1 MAPARSS
8 VPNHRGRAGLP
19 PFSPE
24 ARASCSTSIPI
35 LMRGWTTALTV
46 ARLTARRV
54 ASSARVK
61 GPVLYNNFS
70 TRERFA
76 RPTSEEFSSQSS
88 GADPSRPVDSSAI
101 MDPAYPQP
109 PEFVALSNKLA

>member
-1 MAPARSS
+1 MDAAVESDD
-8 VPNHRGRAGLP
+8 GRRALVGGQVDGAGAQ
-19 PFSPE
+19 FGPE
-24 ARASCSTSIPI
+24 PQGAGRFAA
-35 LMRGWTTALTV
+35 LLTALTV

-54 ASSARVK
+54 ASSARVR

-88 GADPSRPVDSSAI
+88 GAEPSRPVDSSAI